1 MDAPTSSLQQSQ
13 RRAGGRPLVIGVTGH
28 RDLVA
33 DEVAGIE
40 AAVRSAF
47 ARLAERFPERPLQV
61 LSPLAEGADRL
72 VARVAEDLDID
83 LCVPMPMPEH
93 LYAKDFESSR
103 SWAEFGRLTRYAR
116 DVVVLPMAPG
126 NTREAIADYGAARD
140 RQYAEAGAWVAAHAD
155 VLIAIWDGRTTGDL
169 GGTGQVVQFRLEGRM
184 PDYMPAFAERPLQD
198 LVLHIVCSRDRMD
211 GDPAAG
217 LRPLSVRWLDARGQV
232 TPELPKQAEMR
243 LGADVRSDADR
254 ARGSVFDHSWR
265 LPLVIGVTGHRDLR
279 TDELPEIR
287 ERVRTLFV
295 DLMARYPTRKL
306 QLLSPLAEGADRLV
320 AEVALSL
327 DIGIRVVLP
336 MPRALYYTDFSS
348 AESVTEFNAL
358 YRRAADVL
366 TLPLARYN
374 SLESIRTPGPA
385 RDLQYAQAGVFL
397 SAHCHI
403 LLALWDGQTSGKL
416 GGTAQ
421 VVRFHHQDIMPGYTT
436 RTVASQQMLVDD
448 ESDLICHIVCSR
460 EGPEGA
466 PAAGFA
472 PLEVWW
478 FTNDLHEPRT
488 RELPE
493 QHLLIF
499 RRSSEFSEDATR
511 FRADI
516 EAGRQPLLP
525 TEATRDLPPGLAS
538 IDHLFCIADWLA
550 IHYQGLTLRTLKC
563 THILAFLMGLM
574 FILFSDLRTREVF
587 MFVFLVLF
595 LVAATIQKLAVKRAW
610 HRKYL
615 DYRALAEGLRVQFY
629 LAAAGVTS
637 DNESKFTHDNFLQT
651 QDPELGWI
659 RNVMRVAGTR
669 VDAEPAVTASG
680 LEFTI
685 REWIGGASSGQL
697 GYYKRK
703 ALQWLHRNR
712 NTERMSTLSLAI
724 SVVVVL
730 VILIAGNTL
739 GEQVVD
745 PLFIL
750 MGAILLAYAVRQ
762 GYAQS
767 IAEKELIKQ
776 YEFMLRV
783 FENASRRLNG
793 ADDDRERRQVIRALG
808 GSCLDEHAEWIL
820 MHRDKSLDQ
829 GDIWRMS
836 S

>member
-211 GDPAAG
+211 GDPATG
-217 LRPLSVRWLDARGQV
+217 LRPLSVRWLDARGQA

-336 MPRALYYTDFSS
+336 MPRALYYTRLFFCG
-348 AESVTEFNAL
+348 VGH
-358 YRRAADVL
+358 RIQCIV
-366 TLPLARYN
+366 
-374 SLESIRTPGPA
+374 PA
-385 RDLQYAQAGVFL
+385 RGRC
-397 SAHCHI
+397 AH
-403 LLALWDGQTSGKL
+403 
-416 GGTAQ
+416 
-421 VVRFHHQDIMPGYTT
+421 
-436 RTVASQQMLVDD
+436 
-448 ESDLICHIVCSR
+448 
-460 EGPEGA
+460 
-466 PAAGFA
+466 PAAS
-472 PLEVWW
+472 PL
-478 FTNDLHEPRT
+478 TATPDHAANSGARHAIGST
-488 RELPE
+488 R
-493 QHLLIF
+493 
-499 RRSSEFSEDATR
+499 
-511 FRADI
+511 
-516 EAGRQPLLP
+516 
-525 TEATRDLPPGLAS
+525 
-538 IDHLFCIADWLA
+538 
-550 IHYQGLTLRTLKC
+550 
-563 THILAFLMGLM
+563 
-574 FILFSDLRTREVF
+574 
-587 MFVFLVLF
+587 
-595 LVAATIQKLAVKRAW
+595 
-610 HRKYL
+610 
-615 DYRALAEGLRVQFY
+615 
-629 LAAAGVTS
+629 
-637 DNESKFTHDNFLQT
+637 
-651 QDPELGWI
+651 
-659 RNVMRVAGTR
+659 
-669 VDAEPAVTASG
+669 
-680 LEFTI
+680 
-685 REWIGGASSGQL
+685 
-697 GYYKRK
+697 
-703 ALQWLHRNR
+703 
-712 NTERMSTLSLAI
+712 
-724 SVVVVL
+724 
-730 VILIAGNTL
+730 
-739 GEQVVD
+739 
-745 PLFIL
+745 
-750 MGAILLAYAVRQ
+750 
-762 GYAQS
+762 
-767 IAEKELIKQ
+767 
-776 YEFMLRV
+776 
-783 FENASRRLNG
+783 
-793 ADDDRERRQVIRALG
+793 
-808 GSCLDEHAEWIL
+808 
-820 MHRDKSLDQ
+820 
-829 GDIWRMS
+829 
-836 S
+836 